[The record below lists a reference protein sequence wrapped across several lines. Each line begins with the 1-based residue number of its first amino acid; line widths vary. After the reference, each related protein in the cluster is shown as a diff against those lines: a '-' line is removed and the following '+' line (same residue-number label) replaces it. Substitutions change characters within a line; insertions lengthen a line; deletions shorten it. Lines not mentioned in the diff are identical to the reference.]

1 MKRLGPIAQTTMVF
15 ALLLAAYLFLGLAA
29 YIVPD
34 RFVREHVDR
43 TLYIGDL
50 LVDYPKAIVFDDL
63 NVQDSYTLDNFT
75 DAIIVNQA
83 LMLRSAGLQGIMLL
97 PRYQLSNDNQSTNL
111 KALTELPLDG
121 EECLPRITEQRDSNG
136 GHAVFYG
143 RYWHGS
149 TFVTRLLL
157 AVMTFISI
165 RLLLYVVSSMLLV
178 WCCAALWKR
187 VGRTVALV
195 VPFSLLMV
203 NVYVMQFSMQFAPVL
218 LIALAA
224 MLWMVYHREMTARQ
238 CGLLFFVVGSLT
250 SFFDLITIPSLT
262 VGLPLVVWVAI
273 QCKQDWRKGLWMV
286 VSLALWWLAGY
297 VLTWLAKWG
306 LASLLTDKNIFV
318 DAYGEA
324 SRWNNGSGSYIFKA
338 MGACLA
344 RLRWIY
350 IIGPVAM
357 LLVLA
362 IVHPRKGAWPMVVQY
377 AVVLLVPFVYYC
389 MMARPAW
396 YHSWFNYRA
405 LVTAVAALLMA
416 VASLVDWQRW
426 GNLIEKLWT
435 SRKNAIT

>member
-1 MKRLGPIAQTTMVF
+1 MKRLGPIAQTAMVCV
-15 ALLLAAYLFLGLAA
+15 LLLAAYLLLGLAA
-29 YIVPD
+29 YLVPD
-34 RFVREHVDR
+34 RYVCEHVDR

-50 LVDYPKAIVFDDL
+50 LGDYPKAIVFDDL

-83 LMLRSAGLQGIMLL
+83 MMLRSSGLKGIMLL
-97 PRYQLSNDNQSTNL
+97 PRYQISNDSQSANL
-111 KALTELPLDG
+111 KALMELPLDG
-121 EECLPRITEQRDSNG
+121 KGHLPRITEQRDSNG

-157 AVMTFISI
+157 AVMTFINI
-165 RLLLYVVSSMLLV
+165 RLLLYVVSSMLLL

-187 VGRTVALV
+187 AGRAVALV
-195 VPFSLLMV
+195 VPFSLLTV

-224 MLWMVYHREMTARQ
+224 MLWMVYHRGMTAWQ
-238 CGLLFFVVGSLT
+238 CGLLFFTVGSLT

-273 QCKQDWRKGLWMV
+273 QQRQNWRKGVWMV
-286 VSLALWWLAGY
+286 VSLALWWLIGY

-306 LASLLTDKNIFV
+306 VASLLTDRNIFV

-324 SRWNNGSGSYIFKA
+324 SRWNNNSGFYIFEA
-338 MGACLA
+338 MGACLG

-350 IIGPVAM
+350 IIIPLSV

-362 IVHPRKGAWPMVVQY
+362 VLHPRKRGWSMVVQY

-389 MMARPAW
+389 LMARPAW
-396 YHSWFNYRA
+396 HHSWFNYRA
-405 LVTAVAALLMA
+405 LATAVAALLMA
-416 VASLVDWQRW
+416 VASMVDWRRW
-426 GNLIEKLWT
+426 GKLIAKLWT
-435 SRKNAIT
+435 SRKNATK